1 MKECII
7 MYISNVYIENFRSFT
22 TINVPLNPFTILI
35 GKNDS
40 GKSNLID
47 AINIL
52 LYNSRG
58 NYYAKSLSKYDFN
71 LNAVVQ
77 FKSKIKEIYKS
88 IKQNISKDEFIDTFV
103 DELIKNAPVVIIRL
117 RFSEPK
123 TEYER
128 SLLRGWLNGDEEEQ
142 YFEVEYKYHIK
153 NRRSLVKRIKCLVE
167 QDLLKDYFDQFEILL
182 EYYDYDLIS
191 TNNGKTI
198 DFTKIKNFVAN
209 NINAE
214 RDAFSSGESAMSTKT
229 ISKIIDSSLSV
240 KDHTELIKKYNN
252 FFDGI
257 QELDSFRSIYNDIID
272 QNETVSKFI
281 EEIKLAPNA
290 KKYRDIL
297 ENITISYGNDMLFQR
312 GLGTRNLILL
322 LTLYSY
328 YLSDHIAHY
337 NMVSI
342 EEPESHL
349 DINSLKV
356 AIEFFDKAKDRNSLV
371 QLLISTHSNLIINKL
386 KLDNVTLIADDHT
399 AIGVSDIDQDIT
411 KYLSKRE
418 NFDTLKLL
426 FASKVILVEG
436 ATEEIYLNSLLQ
448 KQELNN
454 ICIISIG
461 QKGFKTFIEIWLKFH
476 TSNSIDKLGVIR
488 DYDWQDK
495 AKNEHEAYNSDRVFV
510 STAVGKEF
518 ESDLVSQSD
527 NLRKLNKIFSLNV
540 NAEGMYQYLIEDKLN
555 NILQVCEAFGT
566 ENNVETPQYINSL
579 LEWIKL

>member
-1 MKECII
+1 M
-7 MYISNVYIENFRSFT
+7 
-22 TINVPLNPFTILI
+22 
-35 GKNDS
+35 
-40 GKSNLID
+40 
-47 AINIL
+47 
-52 LYNSRG
+52 
-58 NYYAKSLSKYDFN
+58 
-71 LNAVVQ
+71 
-77 FKSKIKEIYKS
+77 
-88 IKQNISKDEFIDTFV
+88 
-103 DELIKNAPVVIIRL
+103 
-117 RFSEPK
+117 
-123 TEYER
+123 
-128 SLLRGWLNGDEEEQ
+128 
-142 YFEVEYKYHIK
+142 
-153 NRRSLVKRIKCLVE
+153 
-167 QDLLKDYFDQFEILL
+167 
-182 EYYDYDLIS
+182 IS

-214 RDAFSSGESAMSTKT
+214 RDAFSSGESAVSTKT
-229 ISKIIDSSLSV
+229 ISKIIDSSLSI
-240 KDHTELIKKYNN
+240 KDHTELVKKYND
-252 FFDGI
+252 FFDSI
-257 QELDSFRSIYNDIID
+257 QKLDSFRSVYNDIID

-328 YLSDHIAHY
+328 YLSDHIERY

-386 KLDNVTLIADDHT
+386 KLDNVTLIADHHT
-399 AIGVSDIDQDIT
+399 AIGVINMDQNIS
-411 KYLSKRE
+411 KYLAKRE

-436 ATEEIYLNSLLQ
+436 ATEEIYINSLLQ
-448 KQELNN
+448 KQEINN
-454 ICIISIG
+454 ICIVSVG

-476 TSNSIDKLGVIR
+476 TANSIDKLGVIR
-488 DYDWQDK
+488 DYDWQDN

-510 STAVGKEF
+510 STTVGKEF
-518 ESDLVSQSD
+518 ESDLVNQGD
-527 NLRKLNKIFSLNV
+527 NLGKLNKIFSSNID
-540 NAEGMYQYLIEDKLN
+540 AEGMYQYLIEDKLN
-555 NILQVCEAFGT
+555 NILQICEAFGT
-566 ENNVETPQYINSL
+566 ENNVETPEYINSL
-579 LEWIKL
+579 LEWMKL